1 MKSSKILSIFHIS
14 IAIIS
19 LLILMIPWYQ
29 LGINFPNFVAGGK
42 IIIDSKYLV
51 VGFLYIILF
60 ILKFWEYK
68 VELINQNN
76 WSVLFVLRNVCDKIL
91 LNGLLILLSYNGFIS
106 AVIPVIVISKD
117 ILVENM
123 KKLSADNGK
132 MIEKSLLGITEK
144 TCMSLGLTLILFYNL
159 PFELWNIFLA
169 DALIMISAVLSV
181 LNGCLYYFRAK
192 NLIMKSMYKS
202 E

>member
-1 MKSSKILSIFHIS
+1 MKSSKILSICHIS
-14 IAIIS
+14 IAILALI
-19 LLILMIPWYQ
+19 ILMIPWYQ
-29 LGINFPNFVAGGK
+29 LGISFPSFVAGGK
-42 IIIDSKYLV
+42 IIIDSKYLL
-51 VGFLYIILF
+51 VGFLYILLF
-60 ILKFWEYK
+60 LLKFWEYK
-68 VELINQNN
+68 LEIVNRNN
-76 WSVLFVLRNVCDKIL
+76 WSVLFVLRHACDKIL
-91 LNGLLILLSYNGFIS
+91 LNGLLILLAYNGFLS

-144 TCMSLGLTLILFYNL
+144 TCMSLGITFILFYNL
-159 PFELWNIFLA
+159 PFELWNIFLS

-192 NLIMKSMYKS
+192 NLMMKSMYKS

>member
-1 MKSSKILSIFHIS
+1 
-14 IAIIS
+14 
-19 LLILMIPWYQ
+19 MIPWYQ

-42 IIIDSKYLV
+42 IIIDSKYIV

>member
-42 IIIDSKYLV
+42 IIIDSKYIV

>member
-1 MKSSKILSIFHIS
+1 MKASKILSIIHIS
-14 IAIIS
+14 IILIS
-19 LLILMIPWYQ
+19 LLLLMIPWYQ
-29 LGINFPNFVAGGK
+29 LGISFPSFVAGGK
-42 IIIDSKYLV
+42 IIINSKYLV
-51 VGFLYIILF
+51 VGFLYILIF
-60 ILKFWEYK
+60 VLKLSEYK
-68 VELINQNN
+68 VELTNKIEPNI
-76 WSVLFVLRNVCDKIL
+76 LMVLRNACDKIL

-106 AVIPVIVISKD
+106 AVIPVIVIAKD

-132 MIEKSLLGITEK
+132 MIEKSMLGITEK
-144 TCMSLGLTLILFYNL
+144 TCMSLGIILILFYNL

-169 DALIMISAVLSV
+169 DALIMIGTALSV

-192 NLIMKSMYKS
+192 NMIIQKMRKS